1 MYVYS
6 FKLAFF
12 WKFYWLTWE
21 EPWRPRGGKEAGQR
35 TDQRHKQTKRV
46 VLKDVAGGADALGRL
61 LLAKE
66 QGQQVEGVLLQELPV
81 ESSGASDGQVAGQL
95 THQLFLARGQRPEQ
109 RLVLATED
117 EVEVDQG
124 GGHGLQG

>member
-1 MYVYS
+1 M
-6 FKLAFF
+6 
-12 WKFYWLTWE
+12 
-21 EPWRPRGGKEAGQR
+21 
-35 TDQRHKQTKRV
+35 
-46 VLKDVAGGADALGRL
+46 LKDVAGGADALGRL